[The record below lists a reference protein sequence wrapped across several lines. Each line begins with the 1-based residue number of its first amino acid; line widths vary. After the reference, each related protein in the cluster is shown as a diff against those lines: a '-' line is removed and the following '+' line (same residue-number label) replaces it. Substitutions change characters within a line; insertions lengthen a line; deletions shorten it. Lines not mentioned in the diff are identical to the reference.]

1 MVDRFKLITDVHVFL
16 KNDKDKILMLR
27 RENTGY
33 EDGNYSVIAGH
44 LDGHEEV
51 IEAAIREAKEEAG
64 IEIRFID
71 IKVVGIMH
79 RKENDKEFPF
89 FFLLQ
94 DGLEKS
100 STWSRKDVMT
110 SHGFQY
116 VICLSTQ
123 SPMYVERSNS
133 GEMGCFLTAT
143 VGDRTSTVLF
153 ASLPD
158 KANFRKEAQIG

>member
-16 KNDKDKILMLR
+16 KNDKDQILMLR
-27 RENTGY
+27 RANTGY

-79 RKENDKEFPF
+79 RKENDERIS
-89 FFLLQ
+89 FFLSATRWFGEIVNMEPERCDDFSWFPICDLPVNTIPYVRRAIEQ
-94 DGLEKS
+94 WGNGLFFDS
-100 STWSRKDVMT
+100 YGWR
-110 SHGFQY
+110 
-116 VICLSTQ
+116 
-123 SPMYVERSNS
+123 
-133 GEMGCFLTAT
+133 
-143 VGDRTSTVLF
+143 
-153 ASLPD
+153 
-158 KANFRKEAQIG
+158 